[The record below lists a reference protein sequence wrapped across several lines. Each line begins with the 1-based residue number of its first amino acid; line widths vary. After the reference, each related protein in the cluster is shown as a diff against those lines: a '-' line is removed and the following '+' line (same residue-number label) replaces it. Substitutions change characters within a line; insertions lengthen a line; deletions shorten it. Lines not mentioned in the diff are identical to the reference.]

1 MAFFEAGFAT
11 AFGLADAVFEAAVRL
26 VTFARALASSACRHL
41 KIDPA
46 PVLGQIPAAI
56 TPVLGDSPQTINA
69 PFKAAGDAPLPGALS
84 WAARPVPLIVAAL
97 LVAALAVY
105 FWPSAPPVASG
116 DGLMPPPASEGP
128 GAGEP
133 TVAQAPVEPASTP
146 AVTEPAAQPAVAATF
161 QPRLM
166 TLNIASIASFAT
178 PTPTPAPTPTRTAT
192 LAATPMLLSTPLMTT
207 TALSAVTA
215 GVKDVREAV
224 AEAERERGRGRRTLL
239 FLDEIHRFNKA
250 QQDALLPHVESGL
263 LTLIGATTENPGFE
277 VNPALRSRSRT
288 GGASALEWMAV
299 CGSGILN
306 EAGELKCR
314 RPDPQ
319 RASRRS

>member
-1 MAFFEAGFAT
+1 MSDAQNPEMTAAT
-11 AFGLADAVFEAAVRL
+11 AEERPIPPSRPVLLREAREAAGLHIAALAAALKVPVRKL
-26 VTFARALASSACRHL
+26 EALESGRYEELPDLTFARALASSACRHL

-146 AVTEPAAQPAVAATF
+146 AVTEPAAQPAVAEPVPSAAPASTSTVPAT
-161 QPRLM
+161 
-166 TLNIASIASFAT
+166 ASPVAVTAPVASV
-178 PTPTPAPTPTRTAT
+178 P
-192 LAATPMLLSTPLMTT
+192 LAATPSAATPAAGASLMTL
-207 TALSAVTA
+207 TATGESWVE
-215 GVKDVREAV
+215 VVN
-224 AEAERERGRGRRTLL
+224 GRGETLL
-239 FLDEIHRFNKA
+239 QRMLKAGDSVDFSSAPPYAVVVGRVDAVQVSVRGQPLDITPYARNSVA
-250 QQDALLPHVESGL
+250 R
-263 LTLIGATTENPGFE
+263 FE
-277 VNPALRSRSRT
+277 V
-288 GGASALEWMAV
+288 
-299 CGSGILN
+299 
-306 EAGELKCR
+306 K
-314 RPDPQ
+314 
-319 RASRRS
+319 